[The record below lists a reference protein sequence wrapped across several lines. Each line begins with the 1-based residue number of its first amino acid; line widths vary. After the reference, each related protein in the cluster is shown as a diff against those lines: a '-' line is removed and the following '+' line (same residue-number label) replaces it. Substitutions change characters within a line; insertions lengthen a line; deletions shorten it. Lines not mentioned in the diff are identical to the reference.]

1 MLLSLLN
8 RKEKLKFLDLAIY
21 MVDVDG
27 EPSVV
32 EKRLLDKMFAE
43 VGADIVSEYNF
54 ECSEDIEST
63 IEFFASSNRVVRNI
77 AFLNL
82 AKITLIDDLYN
93 TTEHLFLEEIQRKFE
108 ITPEKRRELMSIIYE
123 ERDTREKARR
133 AVEE

>member
-63 IEFFASSNRVVRNI
+63 IEFFSSSNRVVRNI

-108 ITPEKRRELMSIIYE
+108 ISPEKRRELMSIIYE